1 MTRTTHHPLLAFYG
15 DDFTGSTDAL
25 ESLATIGLRTVLFLQ
40 APSPAQLRRFPGL
53 RAFGVA
59 GTGRTMS
66 PARMTRELPP
76 LFRALKASGT
86 PVVHYKMCST
96 FDSSPRVGSIGKA
109 IDVAQG
115 IFRCRFV
122 PLLVGAPMLGR
133 YCVFGNLFA
142 RSGLDSEP
150 HRLDR
155 HPTMRHHPTT
165 PMNEADLR
173 LHLARQTRK
182 RIGLLDVVQ
191 LESADAAQRLHQLL
205 DAGAEIILFDVLNAS
220 HLPRLG
226 EFIGSQQNARH
237 PLFVVGSSCVEYA
250 LAAWWRQ
257 AGILP
262 TPPPPSPLK
271 PASALAVVS
280 GSCSPVTDRQI
291 RRAVEA
297 GFAEIALDTAALV
310 HPRSRPAEMDRVLN
324 TVLSL
329 SAPRGV
335 ILHTARGPR
344 DPRLA
349 DTQRLLK
356 RFRLQSAATLGTILG
371 ELLSRVLERTGWT
384 RGAIAGGDTSSFAA
398 RALGVEALEFEAPIA
413 PGAPLCRVHAPGH
426 PTDGRE
432 IVFKGGQNGR
442 DDFFLSALH
451 GGASSIPQ
459 PRALSRDAR
468 PGPSKSAA
476 PDGRAPHPRGKRDRR
491 ERRDRMSH

>member
-1 MTRTTHHPLLAFYG
+1 MNNLLLSFYG
-15 DDFTGSTDAL
+15 DDFTGSTDAM
-25 ESLATIGLRTVLFLQ
+25 ESLARTGLRTVLFLE
-40 APSPAQLRRFPGL
+40 APTPDQLHRFPGL

-59 GTGRTMS
+59 GTGRTMT
-66 PARMTRELPP
+66 AAQMTRELPP
-76 LFRALKASGT
+76 IFRALKASGA
-86 PVVHYKMCST
+86 PLVHYKMCST
-96 FDSSPRVGSIGKA
+96 FDSSPRIGSIGKA
-109 IDVAQG
+109 IDVVQG
-115 IFRCRFV
+115 IFRSPFV

-165 PMNEADLR
+165 PMDEADLR
-173 LHLARQTRK
+173 VHLARQTRK
-182 RIGLLDVVQ
+182 TIGLLDVVQ
-191 LESADAAQRLHQLL
+191 LESPNAARRLSQLL
-205 DAGAEIILFDVLNAS
+205 DAGTEIILFDVFNDS

-226 EFIGSQQNARH
+226 QLIEKHANPRH

-257 AGILP
+257 CGTLKAR
-262 TPPPPSPLK
+262 PPKLSLK

-291 RRAVEA
+291 RRAVEG

-310 HPRSRPAEMDRVLN
+310 RPQTRASEIDRVLN
-324 TVLSL
+324 AAAACF
-329 SAPRGV
+329 SAQRSV
-335 ILHTARGPR
+335 IFHTARGPQ

-349 DTQRLLK
+349 STQRALA
-356 RFRLQSAATLGTILG
+356 RLGLRSAATLGALLG
-371 ELLSRVLERTGWT
+371 ELLAKVLEQTGWT
-384 RGAIAGGDTSSFAA
+384 RGAVTGGDTSSFAA
-398 RALGVEALEFEAPIA
+398 RALGVEGLEFLAPIA

-426 PTDGRE
+426 PADGRE

-451 GGASSIPQ
+451 GDASSVQQ
-459 PRALSRDAR
+459 PRAPSRDVSLRSPSSTVLKAR
-468 PGPSKSAA
+468 AS
-476 PDGRAPHPRGKRDRR
+476 
-491 ERRDRMSH
+491 